1 MSYTTTTDRIL
12 SIRWSGRGKVAR
24 RRSAWGGRIH
34 AWGIQRLA
42 TDTYIIPKRITIE
55 EIAEALDSVLLPSD
69 AAILAYPYGSTRAG
83 ASAMRI
89 RLFGAESQ
97 TSLD

>member
-24 RRSAWGGRIH
+24 RRSAWGGQIH
-34 AWGIQRLA
+34 AWGTQRLT

-55 EIAEALDSVLLPSD
+55 EIADALESVLLPSD
-69 AAILAYPYGSTRAG
+69 SAILSYPYGSTRSG

-89 RLFGAESQ
+89 RLFGADAQ
-97 TSLD
+97 TSL